1 MIIVIAS
8 SQSETMLPSTTKG
21 AMFACYSALHYWY
34 SLSGLYVDPIVIAE
48 VTGDRLIL
56 VVDFLVVVKIV
67 TMIVVEMVAAINT
80 ERNDLAKLTNL
91 LHKHY
96 GDKIE

>member
-1 MIIVIAS
+1 MI
-8 SQSETMLPSTTKG
+8 
-21 AMFACYSALHYWY
+21 
-34 SLSGLYVDPIVIAE
+34 
-48 VTGDRLIL
+48 
-56 VVDFLVVVKIV
+56 LVVVKIV

-91 LHKHY
+91 LHKYY